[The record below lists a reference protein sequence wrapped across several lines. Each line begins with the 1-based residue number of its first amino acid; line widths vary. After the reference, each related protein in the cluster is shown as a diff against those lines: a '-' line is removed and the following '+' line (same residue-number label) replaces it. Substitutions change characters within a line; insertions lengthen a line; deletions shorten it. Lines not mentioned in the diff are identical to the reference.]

1 MLHGRSRFPGGR
13 IFGSGAGDFRCGAG
27 ARGRWKAQMRLVHQ
41 DRMQRYET
49 SLHAFEASFEEVLMR
64 KHFFVGPNKQLKSGM
79 SIKVWKIERRDRRV
93 QVWWG
98 RARLDQSKRRVRS
111 KGTLTTR
118 WWDFSTS
125 SVVEDQMWLRIH
137 SKVLTGYKRNLRR
150 RSR

>member
-1 MLHGRSRFPGGR
+1 
-13 IFGSGAGDFRCGAG
+13 
-27 ARGRWKAQMRLVHQ
+27 MRLVHQ

-125 SVVEDQMWLRIH
+125 SVVEDQMWRRIH